1 MCVKLLLLLILQGE
15 MYWMCLENLKVLHE
29 LSISGYYKIE
39 NWLNLTFSKLIFQ
52 NYLEKQS

>member
-29 LSISGYYKIE
+29 LSMSGYYKIE